1 MNLRNPLSWLSNG
14 FGSGLSP
21 VAPGTVGSFLA
32 LLIYYFLFYENID
45 TFKQHLFF
53 IIFILISFFIGL
65 FIYPRTVGED
75 HDPGSFV
82 WDEFVGM
89 WIACIP
95 LALIDHSLKW
105 LFISFI
111 SFRIFDIWKPF
122 GIKFLD
128 NKTGAFYV
136 MIDDVLAG
144 LLAAILVTFLSI
156 FLI

>member
-1 MNLRNPLSWLSNG
+1 
-14 FGSGLSP
+14 
-21 VAPGTVGSFLA
+21 
-32 LLIYYFLFYENID
+32 
-45 TFKQHLFF
+45 
-53 IIFILISFFIGL
+53 
-65 FIYPRTVGED
+65 
-75 HDPGSFV
+75 
-82 WDEFVGM
+82 VGM

-105 LFISFI
+105 LFLSFI
-111 SFRIFDIWKPF
+111 AFRLFDIWKPF

-144 LLAAILVTFLSI
+144 LLAATLVTFLSI